1 MVEVVKSV
9 TFDRWVRKLKDRRAA
24 ARVLVRIDR
33 LAAGNSGDVKARRWW
48 DFGTADR
55 PWPGLPGLLPA
66 RRTAIHFCC
75 SVAATSPVRTATSS
89 KRTESP
95 RSGGTMNTSTKAF
108 SPYDS
113 ADYLVSVKDA
123 AAYLEAALEEGGDDP
138 AFVALAL
145 GTIARSGNVSE
156 LARRAGMSREGLY
169 KALSG
174 DGNPS
179 FATIMK
185 VAKALGLRL
194 HFESVA

>member
-1 MVEVVKSV
+1 MS
-9 TFDRWVRKLKDRRAA
+9 
-24 ARVLVRIDR
+24 
-33 LAAGNSGDVKARRWW
+33 
-48 DFGTADR
+48 
-55 PWPGLPGLLPA
+55 
-66 RRTAIHFCC
+66 
-75 SVAATSPVRTATSS
+75 
-89 KRTESP
+89 
-95 RSGGTMNTSTKAF
+95 TSTEAF

-113 ADYLVSVKDA
+113 ADYLVSVEDA

-138 AFVALAL
+138 AFVAQAL

-156 LARRAGMSREGLY
+156 LARRVGMSREGLY

-185 VAKALGLRL
+185 VSKALGLRL